1 MRDTASRCD
10 MSSRI
15 RKHDGF
21 ASSRVV
27 ETTDDACQAH
37 NTIPQEQPIAQRLL
51 QLAEQPQSLL
61 CAHRG
66 RPCSGHGSGNH
77 RIFNV
82 GGWCITVWMVRQ
94 CCFRSYFNFRQAM
107 HKNMFPECVHCITQ
121 VSCLIASCSMSA
133 LWPSSLRLLLPLL
146 QPVPSL
152 LAPQVLCRVLHGR
165 NLGHGPG
172 HPVSHCCHRLGS
184 PPQPAGVVLLRCSCF
199 ELLRCWRLEEV
210 CHEYSLHVSD
220 PMHVFLRR
228 AKRDAQR

>member
-10 MSSRI
+10 MSFRI

-66 RPCSGHGSGNH
+66 RPCGGHGSGNH

-82 GGWCITVWMVRQ
+82 GGWRITVWMVRQ
-94 CCFRSYFNFRQAM
+94 CCFRPYFNFRQAM
-107 HKNMFPECVHCITQ
+107 HKNMFPEC
-121 VSCLIASCSMSA
+121 A
-133 LWPSSLRLLLPLL
+133 LHHTGQLFNCQLFDECAMAQQSQAPAAFTSTRSLHSLPLRYFVVYCMDATL
-146 QPVPSL
+146 GMG
-152 LAPQVLCRVLHGR
+152 LAILFHTVVTGWAARLNQQVW
-165 NLGHGPG
+165 
-172 HPVSHCCHRLGS
+172 CC
-184 PPQPAGVVLLRCSCF
+184 
-199 ELLRCWRLEEV
+199 
-210 CHEYSLHVSD
+210 
-220 PMHVFLRR
+220 
-228 AKRDAQR
+228 